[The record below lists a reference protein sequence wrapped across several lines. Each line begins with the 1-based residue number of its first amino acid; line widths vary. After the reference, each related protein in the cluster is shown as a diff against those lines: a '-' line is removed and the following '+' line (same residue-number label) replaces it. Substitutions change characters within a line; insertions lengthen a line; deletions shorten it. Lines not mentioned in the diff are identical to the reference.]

1 MQIDQLNKLVT
12 RAVFVSVIS
21 PIISIPIVGFLAWSL
36 YQSHQTLQN
45 VVKQAQ
51 IYVVP
56 GALAGRYKAGLND
69 ETLIN
74 NARYWTGLLT
84 NVTRKSAGGRLAEL
98 ESFADNSFLVGFQKL
113 RDQMLAEIDQQSQG
127 RNFVERSNSAKLQ
140 RNPDGSYTFTV
151 AGDRTFFSAGII
163 LFEDQAVVEWH
174 FRIGSP
180 SATNQY
186 GLAFL
191 GVDVRVVPGSRKTS

>member
-1 MQIDQLNKLVT
+1 MKIDGLNLLVT
-12 RAVFVSVIS
+12 RTVWLTVIY
-21 PIISIPIVGFLAWSL
+21 PIITIPVIGFLAWSL
-36 YQSHQTLQN
+36 YESHQTLQN
-45 VVKQAQ
+45 IVKEAP

-84 NVTRKSAGGRLAEL
+84 NVTRKTAAGRLAEL
-98 ESFADNSFLVGFQKL
+98 EGFADNSFLVGYQKL

-127 RNFVERSNSAKLQ
+127 RNFVEKVNSAKLE
-140 RNPDGSYTFTV
+140 RNADGTYTFAVT
-151 AGDRTFFSAGII
+151 GERTFFSAGIV

-174 FRIGSP
+174 FKIGAP
-180 SATNQY
+180 SGHNQY
-186 GLAFL
+186 GLTFL
-191 GVDVRVVPGSRKTS
+191 SVNVRVVPGSRKTS